1 MSYSMEQYL
10 YDVLLSFLLL
20 TVSAFTPV
28 AVKGLSIN
36 DGVGVKMG
44 VNMVQFG
51 DMSTVSL

>member
-1 MSYSMEQYL
+1 MEQYL